1 MNLGIVTRIAG
12 RASLVLTKH
21 APTILTA
28 AGTVGFIGTTVLAS
42 KATLK
47 VEETVAEEASL
58 LVKVHEAHEE
68 GKLSDKDAT
77 HDKVVLYTRMLTKLG
92 KLYAPALILGAAS
105 IASLA
110 TGHGIMLKRNASLA
124 AAYAAVDQAF
134 KTYKKKVEA
143 KFGKE
148 AVLEAVSAKAQEELT
163 GDSLDIEAVS
173 NTPGG
178 VSPYGVVFGPDN
190 VNWSADE
197 DLAILHLKC
206 QQQYANDILQT
217 RGHIFLNEVYKMLGF
232 PHTPAGAV
240 TGWVKGNGDD
250 FIDFNISDGIF
261 EGEDEHGRIVT
272 KWALDF
278 NVDGVMWDKI

>member
-1 MNLGIVTRIAG
+1 MNLGIVTRLVG
-12 RASLVLTKH
+12 RAGLVLSKH

-28 AGTVGFIGTTVLAS
+28 AGTAGFIGTTVLAS

-47 VEETVAEEASL
+47 VEETVAEETAL
-58 LVKVHEAHEE
+58 LVKVHEAQEA

-77 HDKVVLYTRMLTKLG
+77 HDKVVLYSRMTTKLA
-92 KLYAPALILGAAS
+92 KLYAPAIILGAAS
-105 IASLA
+105 IASLI

-134 KTYKKKVEA
+134 KTYKKKVES
-143 KFGKE
+143 KFGKD
-148 AVLEAVSAKAQEELT
+148 AVLEALSSVAAEDLT
-163 GDSLDIEAVS
+163 KDEMTVESVAAV
-173 NTPGG
+173 ND
-178 VSPYGVVFGPDN
+178 VSPYGVIFDDTN

-197 DLAILHLKC
+197 DLAMLHLKC
-206 QQQYANDILQT
+206 HQQYANDILQA

-250 FIDFNISDGIF
+250 FVDFNIFDGMF
-261 EGEDEHGRIVT
+261 EGEDQNGRTVT

-278 NVDGVMWDKI
+278 NVDGVMYDKI

>member
-1 MNLGIVTRIAG
+1 MNLGIVTRLAG
-12 RASLVLTKH
+12 RAGLVLSKH

-47 VEETVAEEASL
+47 VEETLAEETAL
-58 LVKVHEAHEE
+58 LVKVHEAHED
-68 GKLSDKDAT
+68 GKLTDKDAT
-77 HDKVVLYTRMLTKLG
+77 RDKVILYTRMTTKLA

-105 IASLA
+105 IASLV

-143 KFGKE
+143 KFGKD
-148 AVLEAVSAKAQEELT
+148 AVLDALISNTEDELT
-163 GDSLDIEAVS
+163 RNEPTLEAIAAVDS
-173 NTPGG
+173 
-178 VSPYGVVFGPDN
+178 VSPYGVIFDEDN
-190 VNWSADE
+190 HNWSADE
-197 DLAILHLKC
+197 DLSMLHLRC
-206 QQQYANDILQT
+206 QEQYANDILQT

-250 FIDFNISDGIF
+250 FVSFNIHDGIF
-261 EGEDEHGRIVT
+261 EGEDKNGRTVT

-278 NVDGVMWDKI
+278 NVDGVMYDKI

>member
-1 MNLGIVTRIAG
+1 MNLGIVTRLAG
-12 RASLVLTKH
+12 RAGLVLSKH

-28 AGTVGFIGTTVLAS
+28 AGTAGFIGTTVLAS

-47 VEETVAEEASL
+47 VEETIAEETAL
-58 LVKVHEAHEE
+58 LVKVHEAHDA
-68 GKLSDKDAT
+68 GKLEDKDAL
-77 HDKVVLYTRMLTKLG
+77 HDKVVLYTRMTTKLA

-105 IASLA
+105 IVSLA

-134 KTYKKKVEA
+134 KTYKKKVES
-143 KFGKE
+143 KFGKD
-148 AVLEAVSAKAQEELT
+148 AVIDALVSTAEEDLTKNELT
-163 GDSLDIEAVS
+163 MEAIAAVD
-173 NTPGG
+173 G
-178 VSPYGVVFGPDN
+178 VSPYGVIFDETN
-190 VNWSADE
+190 NNWSADE
-197 DLAILHLKC
+197 DLSMLHLKC

-250 FIDFNISDGIF
+250 FVDFNIFEGTF
-261 EGEDEHGRIVT
+261 EGEDEKGRTVT

-278 NVDGVMWDKI
+278 NVDGVMYDKI

>member
-1 MNLGIVTRIAG
+1 MNLGIVTRLAG
-12 RASLVLTKH
+12 RAGLVLSKH

-47 VEETVAEEASL
+47 VEETLAEEAAL
-58 LVKVHEAHEE
+58 LVKVHEAHED

-77 HDKVVLYTRMLTKLG
+77 RDKVILYTRMTTKLA

-105 IASLA
+105 IASLV

-143 KFGKE
+143 KFGKD
-148 AVLEAVSAKAQEELT
+148 AVIDALISNTEDEIADNELTLEAIA
-163 GDSLDIEAVS
+163 AVDK
-173 NTPGG
+173 
-178 VSPYGVVFGPDN
+178 VSPYGVIFDDEN
-190 VNWSADE
+190 INWSADE
-197 DLAILHLKC
+197 DLSMLHLKC

-240 TGWVKGNGDD
+240 TGWVKGQGDG
-250 FIDFNISDGIF
+250 FVDFNIFEGTF
-261 EGEDEHGRIVT
+261 EGEDKNGRTVT

-278 NVDGVMWDKI
+278 NVDGVMYDKI

>member
-1 MNLGIVTRIAG
+1 MNLGIVTRLAG
-12 RASLVLTKH
+12 RAGLVLSKH

-28 AGTVGFIGTTVLAS
+28 AGTVGFIGTTILAS

-47 VEETVAEEASL
+47 VEETISEETAL
-58 LVKVHEAHEE
+58 LVKVHEAHEA
-68 GKLSDKDAT
+68 GKLEDKDAL
-77 HDKVVLYTRMLTKLG
+77 HDKVVLYTRMTTKLA

-105 IASLA
+105 IVSLA

-134 KTYKKKVEA
+134 KTYKKKVES

-148 AVLEAVSAKAQEELT
+148 AVLDALVSTAEEDLTKDEMTLEAIT
-163 GDSLDIEAVS
+163 AVD
-173 NTPGG
+173 G
-178 VSPYGVVFGPDN
+178 VSPYGVIFDSSN
-190 VNWSADE
+190 NNWSADE
-197 DLAILHLKC
+197 DLSMLHLKC

-240 TGWVKGNGDD
+240 TGWVKGHGDD
-250 FIDFNISDGIF
+250 FIDFNIFDGMF
-261 EGEDEHGRIVT
+261 EGEDENGRTVT

>member
-1 MNLGIVTRIAG
+1 MNLGIVTRLAG
-12 RASLVLTKH
+12 RAGLVLSKH

-28 AGTVGFIGTTVLAS
+28 AGTAGFIGTTILAS

-47 VEETVAEEASL
+47 VEETVAEETAL
-58 LVKVHEAHEE
+58 LVKVHEAHDA
-68 GKLSDKDAT
+68 GKLEDKDAL
-77 HDKVVLYTRMLTKLG
+77 HDKVILYTRMTTKLA

-105 IASLA
+105 IVSLA

-134 KTYKKKVEA
+134 KTYKKKVES

-148 AVLEAVSAKAQEELT
+148 AVLDALVSTPQEDLTKDEMTLEAVT
-163 GDSLDIEAVS
+163 AVD
-173 NTPGG
+173 G
-178 VSPYGVVFGPDN
+178 VSPYGVIFDEDN

-197 DLAILHLKC
+197 DLAKLHLDC

-240 TGWVKGNGDD
+240 TGWVKGHGDD
-250 FIDFNISDGIF
+250 FIDFNIFDGMF
-261 EGEDEHGRIVT
+261 EGEDKNGRTVT

>member
-1 MNLGIVTRIAG
+1 MNLGIVARFVG
-12 RASLVLTKH
+12 RAGLVLSKH

-28 AGTVGFIGTTVLAS
+28 AGTAGFIGTTVLAS

-47 VEETVAEEASL
+47 VEETVAEETAL
-58 LVKVHEAHEE
+58 LVKVHEAHEA
-68 GKLSDKDAT
+68 GKLTDKDAT
-77 HDKVVLYTRMLTKLG
+77 HDKVVLYTRMTTKLA

-105 IASLA
+105 IVSLA

-134 KTYKKKVEA
+134 KTYKKKVES
-143 KFGKE
+143 KFGKD
-148 AVLEAVSAKAQEELT
+148 AVIDALISTTEEDLTKNELT
-163 GDSLDIEAVS
+163 MEAIAAVD
-173 NTPGG
+173 G
-178 VSPYGVVFGPDN
+178 VSPYGVIFDETN
-190 VNWSADE
+190 NNWSADE
-197 DLAILHLKC
+197 DLSMLHLKC

-250 FIDFNISDGIF
+250 FVDFNIFEGTF
-261 EGEDEHGRIVT
+261 EGEDDKGRTVT

-278 NVDGVMWDKI
+278 NVDGVMYDKI

>member
-1 MNLGIVTRIAG
+1 MNLGIVTRLAG
-12 RASLVLTKH
+12 RAGLVLSKH

-47 VEETVAEEASL
+47 VEETLAEETAL
-58 LVKVHEAHEE
+58 LVKVHEAHED
-68 GKLSDKDAT
+68 GKLTDKDAT
-77 HDKVVLYTRMLTKLG
+77 RDKVILYTRMTTKLA

-105 IASLA
+105 IASLI

-134 KTYKKKVEA
+134 KTYKKKVES
-143 KFGKE
+143 KFGKD
-148 AVLEAVSAKAQEELT
+148 AVLDAIVSVADEDLTKDEMTLEAISAV
-163 GDSLDIEAVS
+163 D
-173 NTPGG
+173 G
-178 VSPYGVVFGPDN
+178 VSPYGVIFDDDN
-190 VNWSADE
+190 INWSADE
-197 DLAILHLKC
+197 DLAMLHLKC

-240 TGWVKGNGDD
+240 TGWVTV
-250 FIDFNISDGIF
+250 SYT
-261 EGEDEHGRIVT
+261 H
-272 KWALDF
+272 L
-278 NVDGVMWDKI
+278 

>member
-1 MNLGIVTRIAG
+1 MNLGIVTRLAG
-12 RASLVLTKH
+12 RAGLVLSKH

-28 AGTVGFIGTTVLAS
+28 AGTAGFIGTTILAS

-47 VEETVAEEASL
+47 VEETIAEEAAL
-58 LVKVHEAHEE
+58 LVKVHEAHDA
-68 GKLSDKDAT
+68 GKLEDKDAL
-77 HDKVVLYTRMLTKLG
+77 HDKVILYTRMTTKLA

-105 IASLA
+105 IVSLA

-134 KTYKKKVEA
+134 KTYKKKVES
-143 KFGKE
+143 KFGKD
-148 AVLEAVSAKAQEELT
+148 AVIDALVSTAEEDLTKNELT
-163 GDSLDIEAVS
+163 MEAIAAVD
-173 NTPGG
+173 G
-178 VSPYGVVFGPDN
+178 VSPYGVIFDETN
-190 VNWSADE
+190 NNWSADE
-197 DLAILHLKC
+197 DLSMLHLKC

-250 FIDFNISDGIF
+250 FVDFNIFEGTF
-261 EGEDEHGRIVT
+261 EGEDDKGRTVT

-278 NVDGVMWDKI
+278 NVDGVMYDKI

>member
-1 MNLGIVTRIAG
+1 MNLGIVTRLAG
-12 RASLVLTKH
+12 RAGLVLSKH

-28 AGTVGFIGTTVLAS
+28 AGTAGFIGTTILAS

-47 VEETVAEEASL
+47 VEETIAEETAL
-58 LVKVHEAHEE
+58 LVKVHEAHEA
-68 GKLSDKDAT
+68 GKLEDKDAL
-77 HDKVVLYTRMLTKLG
+77 HDKVVLYTRMTTKLA

-105 IASLA
+105 IVSLA

-134 KTYKKKVEA
+134 KTYKKKVES
-143 KFGKE
+143 KFGKD
-148 AVLEAVSAKAQEELT
+148 AVIDALVSTAEEDLTKNELT
-163 GDSLDIEAVS
+163 MEAIAAVD
-173 NTPGG
+173 G
-178 VSPYGVVFGPDN
+178 VSPYGVIFDETN
-190 VNWSADE
+190 NNWSADE
-197 DLAILHLKC
+197 DLSMLHLKC

-250 FIDFNISDGIF
+250 FVDFNIFEGTF
-261 EGEDEHGRIVT
+261 EGEDEKGRTVT

-278 NVDGVMWDKI
+278 NVDGVMYDKI

>member
-1 MNLGIVTRIAG
+1 MNLGIVTRLAG
-12 RASLVLTKH
+12 RAGLVLSKH

-28 AGTVGFIGTTVLAS
+28 AGTAGFIGTTILAS

-47 VEETVAEEASL
+47 VEETVAEETAL
-58 LVKVHEAHEE
+58 LVKVHEAHEA
-68 GKLSDKDAT
+68 GKLEDKDAL
-77 HDKVVLYTRMLTKLG
+77 HDKVVLYTRMTTKLA

-105 IASLA
+105 IVSLA

-134 KTYKKKVEA
+134 KTYKKKVES
-143 KFGKE
+143 KFGKD
-148 AVLEAVSAKAQEELT
+148 AVIDALISTTEEDLTKNELT
-163 GDSLDIEAVS
+163 MEAIAAVD
-173 NTPGG
+173 G
-178 VSPYGVVFGPDN
+178 VSPYGVIFDETN
-190 VNWSADE
+190 NNWSADE
-197 DLAILHLKC
+197 DLSMLHLKC

-250 FIDFNISDGIF
+250 FVDFNIFEGTF
-261 EGEDEHGRIVT
+261 EGEDDKGRTVT

-278 NVDGVMWDKI
+278 NVDGVMYDKI

>member
-1 MNLGIVTRIAG
+1 MNLGIVTRLAG
-12 RASLVLTKH
+12 RAGLVLSKH

-28 AGTVGFIGTTVLAS
+28 TGTAGFIGTTILAS

-47 VEETVAEEASL
+47 VEETIAEETAL
-58 LVKVHEAHEE
+58 LVKVHEAHDA
-68 GKLSDKDAT
+68 GKLEDKDAL
-77 HDKVVLYTRMLTKLG
+77 HDKVILYTRMTTKLA

-105 IASLA
+105 IVSLA

-134 KTYKKKVEA
+134 KTYKKKVES
-143 KFGKE
+143 KFGKD
-148 AVLEAVSAKAQEELT
+148 AVIDALISTTEEDLTKNELT
-163 GDSLDIEAVS
+163 MEAIAAVD
-173 NTPGG
+173 G
-178 VSPYGVVFGPDN
+178 VSPYGVIFDETN
-190 VNWSADE
+190 NNWSADE
-197 DLAILHLKC
+197 DLSMLHLKC

-250 FIDFNISDGIF
+250 FVDFNIFEGTF
-261 EGEDEHGRIVT
+261 EGEDKNGRTVT

-278 NVDGVMWDKI
+278 NVDGVMYDKI

>member
-1 MNLGIVTRIAG
+1 MNLGIVTRLAG
-12 RASLVLTKH
+12 RAGLVLSKH

-28 AGTVGFIGTTVLAS
+28 AGTAGFIGTTILAS

-47 VEETVAEEASL
+47 VEETVADETAL
-58 LVKVHEAHEE
+58 LVKVHEAHEA
-68 GKLSDKDAT
+68 GKLEDKDAL
-77 HDKVVLYTRMLTKLG
+77 HDKVILYTRMTTKLA

-105 IASLA
+105 IVSLA

-134 KTYKKKVEA
+134 KTYKKKVES
-143 KFGKE
+143 KFGKD
-148 AVLEAVSAKAQEELT
+148 AVIDALVSTAEEDLTKDELT
-163 GDSLDIEAVS
+163 MEAIAAVD
-173 NTPGG
+173 G
-178 VSPYGVVFGPDN
+178 VSPYGVIFDETN
-190 VNWSADE
+190 NNWSADE
-197 DLAILHLKC
+197 DLSMLHLKC

-250 FIDFNISDGIF
+250 FVDFNIFEGTF
-261 EGEDEHGRIVT
+261 EGEDEKGRTVT

-278 NVDGVMWDKI
+278 NVDGVMYDKI

>member
-1 MNLGIVTRIAG
+1 MNLGIVTRLAG
-12 RASLVLTKH
+12 RAGLVLSKH

-28 AGTVGFIGTTVLAS
+28 AGTAGFIGTTILAS

-47 VEETVAEEASL
+47 VEETVAEETAL
-58 LVKVHEAHEE
+58 LVKVHEAHEA
-68 GKLSDKDAT
+68 GKLEDKDAL
-77 HDKVVLYTRMLTKLG
+77 HDKVVLYTRMTTKLA

-105 IASLA
+105 IVSLA

-134 KTYKKKVEA
+134 KTYKKKVES
-143 KFGKE
+143 KFGKD
-148 AVLEAVSAKAQEELT
+148 AVIDALVSTADEDLTKNELT
-163 GDSLDIEAVS
+163 MEAIAAVD
-173 NTPGG
+173 G
-178 VSPYGVVFGPDN
+178 VSPYGVIFDETN
-190 VNWSADE
+190 NNWSADE
-197 DLAILHLKC
+197 DLSMLHLKC

-250 FIDFNISDGIF
+250 FVDFNIFEGTF
-261 EGEDEHGRIVT
+261 EGEDEKGRTVT

-278 NVDGVMWDKI
+278 NVDGVMYDKI

>member
-1 MNLGIVTRIAG
+1 MNLGIVTRLAG
-12 RASLVLTKH
+12 RAGLVLSKH

-28 AGTVGFIGTTVLAS
+28 AGTAGFIGTTILAS

-47 VEETVAEEASL
+47 VEETVAEEAEL
-58 LVKVHEAHEE
+58 LVKVHEAHEA
-68 GKLSDKDAT
+68 GKLTDKDAT
-77 HDKVVLYTRMLTKLG
+77 HDKVVLYTRMTTKLA

-105 IASLA
+105 IVSLA

-134 KTYKKKVEA
+134 KSYKKKVES

-148 AVLEAVSAKAQEELT
+148 AVLDALVSTAEEDLTKNEPTLEAIA
-163 GDSLDIEAVS
+163 AVDD
-173 NTPGG
+173 
-178 VSPYGVVFGPDN
+178 VSPYGVIFDSSN
-190 VNWSADE
+190 HNWSADE
-197 DLAILHLKC
+197 DLAMLHLKC

-240 TGWVKGNGDD
+240 TGWVKGHGDD
-250 FIDFNISDGIF
+250 FIDFNIYDGMF
-261 EGEDEHGRIVT
+261 EGEDENGRTVT

>member
-1 MNLGIVTRIAG
+1 MNLGIVTRLAG
-12 RASLVLTKH
+12 RAGLVLSKH

-28 AGTVGFIGTTVLAS
+28 AGTAGFIGTTILAS

-47 VEETVAEEASL
+47 VEETVSEEAAL
-58 LVKVHEAHEE
+58 LVKVHEAHEA
-68 GKLSDKDAT
+68 GKLEDKDAL
-77 HDKVVLYTRMLTKLG
+77 HDKVILYTRMTTKLA

-105 IASLA
+105 IVSLA

-134 KTYKKKVEA
+134 KTYKKKVES
-143 KFGKE
+143 KFGKD
-148 AVLEAVSAKAQEELT
+148 AVIDALVSTAEEDLTKNELT
-163 GDSLDIEAVS
+163 MEAIAAVD
-173 NTPGG
+173 G
-178 VSPYGVVFGPDN
+178 VSPYGVIFDETN
-190 VNWSADE
+190 NNWSADE
-197 DLAILHLKC
+197 DLSMLHLKC

-250 FIDFNISDGIF
+250 FVDFNIFEGTF
-261 EGEDEHGRIVT
+261 EGEDEKGRTVT

-278 NVDGVMWDKI
+278 NVDGVMYDKI

>member
-1 MNLGIVTRIAG
+1 MNLGIVTRLAG
-12 RASLVLTKH
+12 RAGLVLSKH

-28 AGTVGFIGTTVLAS
+28 AGTAGFIGTTILAS

-47 VEETVAEEASL
+47 VEETVAEEAAL
-58 LVKVHEAHEE
+58 LVKVHEAHDA
-68 GKLSDKDAT
+68 GKLEDKDAL
-77 HDKVVLYTRMLTKLG
+77 HDKVILYTRMTTKLA

-105 IASLA
+105 IVSLA

-134 KTYKKKVEA
+134 KTYKKKIES

-148 AVLEAVSAKAQEELT
+148 AVLDALVSTPQEDLTKDEMTLEAVT
-163 GDSLDIEAVS
+163 AVD
-173 NTPGG
+173 G
-178 VSPYGVVFGPDN
+178 VSPYGVIFDEDN

-197 DLAILHLKC
+197 DLAKLHLDC

-240 TGWVKGNGDD
+240 TGWVKGQGDD
-250 FIDFNISDGIF
+250 FVDFNIFDGMF
-261 EGEDEHGRIVT
+261 EGEDKNGRTVT

-278 NVDGVMWDKI
+278 NVDGVMYDKI

>member
-1 MNLGIVTRIAG
+1 MNLGIVTRLAG
-12 RASLVLTKH
+12 RAGLVLSKH

-28 AGTVGFIGTTVLAS
+28 VGTAGFIGTTILAS

-47 VEETVAEEASL
+47 VEETVAEETAL
-58 LVKVHEAHEE
+58 LVKVHEAHDA
-68 GKLSDKDAT
+68 GKLEDKDAL
-77 HDKVVLYTRMLTKLG
+77 HDKVILYTRMTTKLA

-105 IASLA
+105 IVSLA

-134 KTYKKKVEA
+134 KTYKKKVES
-143 KFGKE
+143 KFGKD
-148 AVLEAVSAKAQEELT
+148 AVIDALVSTAEEDLTKNELT
-163 GDSLDIEAVS
+163 MEAIAAVD
-173 NTPGG
+173 G
-178 VSPYGVVFGPDN
+178 VSPYGVIFDETN
-190 VNWSADE
+190 NNWSADE
-197 DLAILHLKC
+197 DLSMLHLKC
-206 QQQYANDILQT
+206 QQQYANDILHT

-250 FIDFNISDGIF
+250 FVDFNIFKGTF
-261 EGEDEHGRIVT
+261 EGEDEKGRTVT

-278 NVDGVMWDKI
+278 NVDGVMYDKI

>member
-1 MNLGIVTRIAG
+1 MNFGVVTRLAG
-12 RASLVLTKH
+12 RAGLVLSKH

-28 AGTVGFIGTTVLAS
+28 AGTAGFIGTTILAS

-47 VEETVAEEASL
+47 VEETVAEEAAL
-58 LVKVHEAHEE
+58 LVKVHEAHEA
-68 GKLSDKDAT
+68 GKLDDKDAL
-77 HDKVVLYTRMLTKLG
+77 HDKVVLYTRMTTKLA

-105 IASLA
+105 IVSLA

-134 KTYKKKVEA
+134 KTYKKKVES
-143 KFGKE
+143 KFGKDAVIDALISTAEEDLTKNEMTME
-148 AVLEAVSAKAQEELT
+148 AIAAV
-163 GDSLDIEAVS
+163 D
-173 NTPGG
+173 G
-178 VSPYGVVFGPDN
+178 VSPYGVIFDETN
-190 VNWSADE
+190 NNWSADE
-197 DLAILHLKC
+197 DLSMLHLKC

-250 FIDFNISDGIF
+250 FVDFNIFEGTF
-261 EGEDEHGRIVT
+261 EGEDEKGRTVT

-278 NVDGVMWDKI
+278 NVDGVMYDKI

>member
-1 MNLGIVTRIAG
+1 MNLGVVTRLAG
-12 RASLVLTKH
+12 RAGLVLSKH

-28 AGTVGFIGTTVLAS
+28 AGTAGFIGTTILAS

-47 VEETVAEEASL
+47 VEETVAEEAAL
-58 LVKVHEAHEE
+58 LVKVHEAHEA
-68 GKLSDKDAT
+68 GKLEDKDAL
-77 HDKVVLYTRMLTKLG
+77 HDKVVLYTRMTTKLA

-105 IASLA
+105 IVSLA
-110 TGHGIMLKRNASLA
+110 TGHGIMLKRNASIA

-134 KTYKKKVEA
+134 KTYKKKVES

-148 AVLEAVSAKAQEELT
+148 AVLDALVSTPQEDLTKDEMTLEAVT
-163 GDSLDIEAVS
+163 AVD
-173 NTPGG
+173 G
-178 VSPYGVVFGPDN
+178 VSPYGVIFDEDN

-197 DLAILHLKC
+197 DLAKLHLDC

-240 TGWVKGNGDD
+240 TGWVKGQGDD
-250 FIDFNISDGIF
+250 FVDFNIFDGMF
-261 EGEDEHGRIVT
+261 EGEDKNGRTVT

>member
-1 MNLGIVTRIAG
+1 MNLGVVTRLAG
-12 RASLVLTKH
+12 RAGLVLSKH

-28 AGTVGFIGTTVLAS
+28 AGTAGFIGTTILAS

-47 VEETVAEEASL
+47 VEETVAEETAL
-58 LVKVHEAHEE
+58 LVKVHEAHEA
-68 GKLSDKDAT
+68 GKLDDKDAT
-77 HDKVVLYTRMLTKLG
+77 HDKVVLYTRMTTKLA

-105 IASLA
+105 IVSLA

-134 KTYKKKVEA
+134 KTYKKKVES

-148 AVLEAVSAKAQEELT
+148 AVLDALVSTAEEDLTKDEMTLEAIT
-163 GDSLDIEAVS
+163 AVD
-173 NTPGG
+173 G
-178 VSPYGVVFGPDN
+178 VSPYGVIFDSSN
-190 VNWSADE
+190 NNWSADE
-197 DLAILHLKC
+197 DLSMLHLKC

-240 TGWVKGNGDD
+240 TGWVKGHGDD
-250 FIDFNISDGIF
+250 FIDFNIFDGMF
-261 EGEDEHGRIVT
+261 EGEDENGRTVT

>member
-1 MNLGIVTRIAG
+1 MNLGIVTRLAG
-12 RASLVLTKH
+12 RAGLVLSKH

-28 AGTVGFIGTTVLAS
+28 AGTAGFIGTTILAS

-47 VEETVAEEASL
+47 VEETISEETAL
-58 LVKVHEAHEE
+58 LVKVHEAHEA
-68 GKLSDKDAT
+68 GKLEDKDAL
-77 HDKVVLYTRMLTKLG
+77 HDKVVLYTRMTTKLA

-105 IASLA
+105 IVSLA

-134 KTYKKKVEA
+134 KTYKKKVES
-143 KFGKE
+143 KFGKD
-148 AVLEAVSAKAQEELT
+148 AVIDALISTADEDLTKNELT
-163 GDSLDIEAVS
+163 MEAIAAVD
-173 NTPGG
+173 G
-178 VSPYGVVFGPDN
+178 VSPYGVIFDETN
-190 VNWSADE
+190 NNWSADE
-197 DLAILHLKC
+197 DLSMLHLKC

-250 FIDFNISDGIF
+250 FVDFNIFEGTF
-261 EGEDEHGRIVT
+261 EGEDEKGRTVT

-278 NVDGVMWDKI
+278 NVDGVMYDKI

>member
-1 MNLGIVTRIAG
+1 MNLGIVTRLAG
-12 RASLVLTKH
+12 RAGLVLSKH

-28 AGTVGFIGTTVLAS
+28 AGTAGFIGTTILAS

-47 VEETVAEEASL
+47 VEETIAEEAAL
-58 LVKVHEAHEE
+58 LVKVHEVHDA
-68 GKLSDKDAT
+68 GKLEDKDALR
-77 HDKVVLYTRMLTKLG
+77 DKVILYTRMTTKLA

-105 IASLA
+105 IVSLA

-134 KTYKKKVEA
+134 KTYKKKVES

-148 AVLEAVSAKAQEELT
+148 AVLDALVSTPQEDLTKDEMTLEAVT
-163 GDSLDIEAVS
+163 AVD
-173 NTPGG
+173 G
-178 VSPYGVVFGPDN
+178 VSPYGVIFDEDN

-197 DLAILHLKC
+197 DLAKLHLDC

-240 TGWVKGNGDD
+240 TGWIKGQGDD
-250 FIDFNISDGIF
+250 FVDFNIFDGMF
-261 EGEDEHGRIVT
+261 EGEDKNGRTVT

-278 NVDGVMWDKI
+278 NVDGVMYDKI

>member
-1 MNLGIVTRIAG
+1 MNLGIVTRLAG
-12 RASLVLTKH
+12 RAGLVLSKH

-28 AGTVGFIGTTVLAS
+28 AGTAGFIGTTILAS

-47 VEETVAEEASL
+47 VEETISEETAL
-58 LVKVHEAHEE
+58 LVKVHEAHEA
-68 GKLSDKDAT
+68 GKLEDKDAL
-77 HDKVVLYTRMLTKLG
+77 HDKVILYTRMTTKLA

-105 IASLA
+105 IISLA

-134 KTYKKKVEA
+134 KTYKKKVES
-143 KFGKE
+143 KFGKD
-148 AVLEAVSAKAQEELT
+148 AVIDALVSTAEEDLTKNELT
-163 GDSLDIEAVS
+163 MEAIAAVD
-173 NTPGG
+173 G
-178 VSPYGVVFGPDN
+178 VSPYGVIFDETN
-190 VNWSADE
+190 NNWSADE
-197 DLAILHLKC
+197 DLSMLHLKC

-250 FIDFNISDGIF
+250 FVDFNIFEGTF
-261 EGEDEHGRIVT
+261 EGEDEKGRTVT

-278 NVDGVMWDKI
+278 NVDGVMYDKI

>member
-1 MNLGIVTRIAG
+1 MNLGIVTRLAG
-12 RASLVLTKH
+12 RAGLVLSKH

-28 AGTVGFIGTTVLAS
+28 AGTAGFIGTTILAS

-47 VEETVAEEASL
+47 VEETIAEETAL
-58 LVKVHEAHEE
+58 LVKVHEAHEA
-68 GKLSDKDAT
+68 GKLEDKDAL
-77 HDKVVLYTRMLTKLG
+77 HDKVSLYTRMTTKLA

-105 IASLA
+105 IVSLA

-134 KTYKKKVEA
+134 KTYKKKVES
-143 KFGKE
+143 KFGKD
-148 AVLEAVSAKAQEELT
+148 AVIDALVSTAEEDLTKNELT
-163 GDSLDIEAVS
+163 MEAIAAVDR
-173 NTPGG
+173 
-178 VSPYGVVFGPDN
+178 VSPYGVIFDETN
-190 VNWSADE
+190 NNWSADE
-197 DLAILHLKC
+197 DLSMLHLKC

-250 FIDFNISDGIF
+250 FVDFNIFEGTF
-261 EGEDEHGRIVT
+261 EGEDEKGRTVT

-278 NVDGVMWDKI
+278 NVDGVMYDKI

>member
-1 MNLGIVTRIAG
+1 MNLGIVTRLAG
-12 RASLVLTKH
+12 RAGLVLSKH

-28 AGTVGFIGTTVLAS
+28 AGTAGFIGTTILAS
-42 KATLK
+42 KATLN
-47 VEETVAEEASL
+47 VEETISEETAL
-58 LVKVHEAHEE
+58 LVKVHEAHEA
-68 GKLSDKDAT
+68 GKLEDKDAL
-77 HDKVVLYTRMLTKLG
+77 HDKVILYTRMTTKLA

-105 IASLA
+105 VVSLA

-134 KTYKKKVEA
+134 KTYKKKVES
-143 KFGKE
+143 KFGKD
-148 AVLEAVSAKAQEELT
+148 AVIDALVSTAEEDLTKNELT
-163 GDSLDIEAVS
+163 MEAIAAVD
-173 NTPGG
+173 G
-178 VSPYGVVFGPDN
+178 VSPYGVIFDETN
-190 VNWSADE
+190 NNWSADE
-197 DLAILHLKC
+197 DLSMLHLKC

-250 FIDFNISDGIF
+250 FVDFNIFEGTF
-261 EGEDEHGRIVT
+261 EGEDEKGRTVT

-278 NVDGVMWDKI
+278 NVDGVMYDKI

>member
-1 MNLGIVTRIAG
+1 MNLGVVTRLAG
-12 RASLVLTKH
+12 RAGLVLSKH

-28 AGTVGFIGTTVLAS
+28 AGTAGFISTTILAS

-47 VEETVAEEASL
+47 VEETVAEETAL
-58 LVKVHEAHEE
+58 LVKVHEAHDA
-68 GKLSDKDAT
+68 GKLEDKDAL
-77 HDKVVLYTRMLTKLG
+77 HDKVILYTRMTTKLA

-105 IASLA
+105 IVSLA

-134 KTYKKKVEA
+134 KTYKKKVES
-143 KFGKE
+143 KFGKD
-148 AVLEAVSAKAQEELT
+148 AVIDALISTTEEDLTKDELT
-163 GDSLDIEAVS
+163 MEAIAAVD
-173 NTPGG
+173 G
-178 VSPYGVVFGPDN
+178 VSPYGVIFDETN
-190 VNWSADE
+190 NNWSADE
-197 DLAILHLKC
+197 DLSMLHLKC

-250 FIDFNISDGIF
+250 FVDFNIFEGTF
-261 EGEDEHGRIVT
+261 EGEDEKGRTVT

-278 NVDGVMWDKI
+278 NVDGVMYDKI

>member
-1 MNLGIVTRIAG
+1 MNLGIVTRLAG
-12 RASLVLTKH
+12 RAGLVLSKH

-28 AGTVGFIGTTVLAS
+28 AGTAGFIGTTILAS

-47 VEETVAEEASL
+47 VEETVAEEAAL
-58 LVKVHEAHEE
+58 LVKVHEAQEA
-68 GKLSDKDAT
+68 GKLEDKDALN
-77 HDKVVLYTRMLTKLG
+77 DKVILYTRMTTKLA

-105 IASLA
+105 IVSLA

-134 KTYKKKVEA
+134 KTYKKKVES
-143 KFGKE
+143 KFGKD
-148 AVLEAVSAKAQEELT
+148 AVIDALVSTAEEDLTKNELT
-163 GDSLDIEAVS
+163 MEAIAAVD
-173 NTPGG
+173 G
-178 VSPYGVVFGPDN
+178 VSPYGVIFDETN
-190 VNWSADE
+190 NNWSADE
-197 DLAILHLKC
+197 DLSMLHLKC

-250 FIDFNISDGIF
+250 FVDFNIFEGTF
-261 EGEDEHGRIVT
+261 EGEDEKGRTVT

-278 NVDGVMWDKI
+278 NVDGVMYDKI

>member
-1 MNLGIVTRIAG
+1 MNLGIVTRLAG
-12 RASLVLTKH
+12 RAGLVLSKH

-47 VEETVAEEASL
+47 VEETLADEAAL
-58 LVKVHEAHEE
+58 LVKVHEAQED
-68 GKLSDKDAT
+68 GKLSDKDAM
-77 HDKVVLYTRMLTKLG
+77 HDKVVLYTRMTTKLA

-105 IASLA
+105 IASLV

-143 KFGKE
+143 KFGKD
-148 AVLEAVSAKAQEELT
+148 AVLDALISTPAEDLTKDEMTLEAIT
-163 GDSLDIEAVS
+163 AVD
-173 NTPGG
+173 G
-178 VSPYGVVFGPDN
+178 VSPYGVIFDENN
-190 VNWSADE
+190 VHWSADE
-197 DLAILHLKC
+197 DLAMLHLKC
-206 QQQYANDILQT
+206 QQQYANDILNT

-250 FIDFNISDGIF
+250 FVDFNIYDGIF
-261 EGEDEHGRIVT
+261 EGENKNGRTVT

>member
-1 MNLGIVTRIAG
+1 MNLGIVTRLAG
-12 RASLVLTKH
+12 RAGLVLSKH

-28 AGTVGFIGTTVLAS
+28 AGTAGFIGTTILAS
-42 KATLK
+42 KATLN
-47 VEETVAEEASL
+47 VEETIAEETAL
-58 LVKVHEAHEE
+58 LVKVHEAHEA
-68 GKLSDKDAT
+68 GKLEDKDAL
-77 HDKVVLYTRMLTKLG
+77 HDKVILYTRMTTKLA

-105 IASLA
+105 IVSLA

-134 KTYKKKVEA
+134 KTYKKKVES
-143 KFGKE
+143 KFGKD
-148 AVLEAVSAKAQEELT
+148 AVIDALVSTADEDLTKNELT
-163 GDSLDIEAVS
+163 MEAIAAVD
-173 NTPGG
+173 G
-178 VSPYGVVFGPDN
+178 VSPYGVIFDETN
-190 VNWSADE
+190 NNWSADE
-197 DLAILHLKC
+197 DLSMLHLKC

-250 FIDFNISDGIF
+250 FVDFNIFEGTF
-261 EGEDEHGRIVT
+261 EGEDEKGRTVT

-278 NVDGVMWDKI
+278 NVDGVMYDKI

>member
-1 MNLGIVTRIAG
+1 MNLGIVTRLAG
-12 RASLVLTKH
+12 RAGLVLSKH

-28 AGTVGFIGTTVLAS
+28 AGTAGFIGTTILAS

-47 VEETVAEEASL
+47 VEETVAEEAAL
-58 LVKVHEAHEE
+58 LVKVHEAHEA
-68 GKLSDKDAT
+68 GKLEDKDAL
-77 HDKVVLYTRMLTKLG
+77 HDKVVLYSRMTTKLA

-105 IASLA
+105 IVSLA

-134 KTYKKKVEA
+134 KTYKKKVES
-143 KFGKE
+143 KFGKD
-148 AVLEAVSAKAQEELT
+148 AVIDALVSTAEEDLTKNELT
-163 GDSLDIEAVS
+163 MEAIAAVD
-173 NTPGG
+173 G
-178 VSPYGVVFGPDN
+178 VSPYGVIFDETN
-190 VNWSADE
+190 NNWSADE
-197 DLAILHLKC
+197 DLSMLHLKC

-250 FIDFNISDGIF
+250 FVDFNIFEGTF
-261 EGEDEHGRIVT
+261 EGEDDKGRTVT

-278 NVDGVMWDKI
+278 NVDGVMYDKI

>member
-1 MNLGIVTRIAG
+1 MNLSFATRIIG
-12 RASLVLTKH
+12 RTSLVISKH
-21 APTILTA
+21 APTILTV
-28 AGTVGFIGTTVLAS
+28 AGTAGFIGTTVLAS

-47 VEETVAEEASL
+47 LEETVAEEASL
-58 LVKVHEAHEE
+58 LVKVHEAQEE
-68 GKLSDKDAT
+68 GKLTDKDAA
-77 HDKVVLYTRMLTKLG
+77 HDKVVLYTRMATKLG

-105 IASLA
+105 IAALA

-134 KTYKKKVEA
+134 KSYKKKVEA
-143 KFGKE
+143 KFGKD
-148 AVLEAVSAKAQEELT
+148 AVLEAISVPTEELVVDGET
-163 GDSLDIEAVS
+163 TESVLKYGD
-173 NTPGG
+173 T
-178 VSPYGVVFGPDN
+178 SPYGVIFDETN
-190 VNWSADE
+190 HNWSADE
-197 DLAILHLKC
+197 DLSALHLKC

-250 FIDFNISDGIF
+250 FVDFNIFEGTF
-261 EGEDEHGRIVT
+261 EGEDKNGRTVT

-278 NVDGVMWDKI
+278 NVDGVMYDKI